1 MFHFF
6 ITMFCYVVHV
16 IFWFSSAT
24 FNFHYYASFSG
35 TVYTYYLSIPWLFS
49 FFLPFQITS
58 PLTGP
63 FSWCIVYLYLFL
75 SALQSH
81 ITIIPFS
88 LPFPYWSLF
97 SLQAL
102 NHHQVFI
109 TIKCD
114 VARCTKFMF
123 SDHRKYLLQKLC
135 DIFAGLDVPI
145 CLIFLNIID
154 FNIPKIFRKRQS
166 TW

>member
-63 FSWCIVYLYLFL
+63 FSWCIVYLYLCL

-81 ITIIPFS
+81 ITITPFS
-88 LPFPYWSLF
+88 LPFPYWSLC